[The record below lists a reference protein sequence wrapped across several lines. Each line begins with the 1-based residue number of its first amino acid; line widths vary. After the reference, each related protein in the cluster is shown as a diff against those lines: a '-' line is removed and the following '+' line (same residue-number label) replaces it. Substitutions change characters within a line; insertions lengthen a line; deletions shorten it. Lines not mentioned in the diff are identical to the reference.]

1 VQEGAALGSIP
12 GMRKVHLNVDV
23 ERDGMFARNLAGKF
37 GIERR
42 DEEPRRREPRILWV
56 PRSPLIE
63 RVFR

>member
-1 VQEGAALGSIP
+1 
-12 GMRKVHLNVDV
+12 MRKVHLNVDV